1 MMMLEHSV
9 LDFCISQGQGQLYDD
24 DLWWWWWFMM
34 MMIYVDDDLCWCFYD
49 GFGHARCEAAHSYIL
64 LNLFSRAPY
73 RQINRKS
80 IYIVFFICTLW
91 DNCYNK
97 SYLLYLLF
105 FNILYDIF
113 NFDWNY
119 FKKATSEPWMV

>member
-24 DLWWWWWFMM
+24 DLWWWWWFMMMM

-91 DNCYNK
+91 DNKHMTCVNSCIIYFTFTLDDTNYNK
-97 SYLLYLLF
+97 NTTSPF
-105 FNILYDIF
+105 FNMD
-113 NFDWNY
+113 
-119 FKKATSEPWMV
+119 